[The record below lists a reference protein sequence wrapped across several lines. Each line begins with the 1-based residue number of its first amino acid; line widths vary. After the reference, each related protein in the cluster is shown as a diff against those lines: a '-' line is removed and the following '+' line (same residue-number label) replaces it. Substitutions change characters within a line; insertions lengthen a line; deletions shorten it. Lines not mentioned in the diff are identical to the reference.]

1 VAKGGSFMVCIGP
14 DDNGK
19 FHPTAVKQIEDVGK
33 WLKINGNGIYE
44 TRPRDIWKE
53 DHLKFTRSKDHKT
66 VYAFTEKF
74 PEKELIVKSITPKAG
89 SKIYLLGYNKP
100 LQWTVNDQGIT
111 ITIPDELQK
120 PENRPCEHAWGFRF
134 EIA

>member
-53 DHLKFTRSKDHKT
+53 DNLKFTRSKDHKT

-74 PEKELIVKSITPKAG
+74 PEKELIVKSVTPKTD

-100 LQWTVNDQGIT
+100 LQWTTTDQGIT

-120 PENRPCEHAWGFRF
+120 PENRPCEHAWCFRF